1 MNSMKRARS
10 TNENPKCDLPDA
22 KRIVIVDDH
31 PLFRKGLEQ
40 LIHSDAAFAVCGEAG
55 NAAEAMDV
63 IRTLNPDLAVV
74 DLSLP
79 GGNGIELIKNVRA
92 EFPTLPILVL
102 SMHDESLYAFRA
114 LRAGAN
120 GYVMK
125 HEAMANVVRAIHEV
139 FSGRPYLSP
148 AMAAQ
153 VITKFAKKSS
163 EGESDAVERLSDR
176 ELEIL
181 ELIGKG
187 REVREIAKLLHLSP
201 KTVETHRAPHQRQI
215 GFKEFTGSSAV
226 RPAVAECA
234 RGVSSRIARGVIRR
248 SRSLINTGLQAGADA
263 PRPRQSRFNGFP
275 RPWRSMNSR
284 NSSANVRTR
293 WCSSWSAMY
302 RATRPTFD
310 CETENAP

>member
-1 MNSMKRARS
+1 MKQGGSSSPLSGRRGDTDSSCGELDANFAPKAHYLTSPDGAVDLPVADTVEMKGARS
-10 TNENPKCDLPDA
+10 TNKNPECDPPDA

-40 LIHSDAAFAVCGEAG
+40 LIHSDGAFAVCGEAD
-55 NAAEAMDV
+55 NV
-63 IRTLNPDLAVV
+63 SPDLAIV

-79 GGNGIELIKNVRA
+79 GANGIELIKNIRA
-92 EFPTLPILVL
+92 EFPKFPILVL
-102 SMHDESLYAFRA
+102 SMHDESLYALRS

-163 EGESDAVERLSDR
+163 DGEPDAVDRLSDR

-187 REVREIAKLLHLSP
+187 DDVHQIAKLLHLSP
-201 KTVETHRAPHQRQI
+201 KTVETHRAHI
-215 GFKEFTGSSAV
+215 KEKLQLKNAREVARFAV
-226 RPAVAECA
+226 QWVDA
-234 RGVSSRIARGVIRR
+234 REV
-248 SRSLINTGLQAGADA
+248 
-263 PRPRQSRFNGFP
+263 
-275 RPWRSMNSR
+275 
-284 NSSANVRTR
+284 
-293 WCSSWSAMY
+293 
-302 RATRPTFD
+302 
-310 CETENAP
+310 

>member
-1 MNSMKRARS
+1 VEGGSTRCADRTPQRGVPTIEMKRARS
-10 TNENPKCDLPDA
+10 TNKNPKCDLPDA

-40 LIHSDAAFAVCGEAG
+40 LVHSDGAFAVCGEAG
-55 NAAEAMDV
+55 NAAKAMDV
-63 IRTLNPDLAVV
+63 IRKLDPDLAIV

-79 GGNGIELIKNVRA
+79 GANGIELIKNIRA
-92 EFPTLPILVL
+92 EFPKLPVLVL
-102 SMHDESLYAFRA
+102 SMYDESLYAVRA

-153 VITKFAKKSS
+153 VITKFAQGQAES
-163 EGESDAVERLSDR
+163 ETDATERLSDR

-187 REVREIAKLLHLSP
+187 KEVRQIANLLHLSP
-201 KTVETHRAPHQRQI
+201 KTVETHRAHI
-215 GFKEFTGSSAV
+215 KEK
-226 RPAVAECA
+226 
-234 RGVSSRIARGVIRR
+234 
-248 SRSLINTGLQAGADA
+248 LDLK
-263 PRPRQSRFNGFP
+263 
-275 RPWRSMNSR
+275 NSR
-284 NSSANVRTR
+284 EVARFALQWLSARD
-293 WCSSWSAMY
+293 A
-302 RATRPTFD
+302 
-310 CETENAP
+310 

>member
-1 MNSMKRARS
+1 MKGARS
-10 TNENPKCDLPDA
+10 TNKNPKCDLPDA

-40 LIHSDAAFAVCGEAG
+40 LIHSDGAFAVCGEAG
-55 NAAEAMDV
+55 NAAESMDV
-63 IRTLNPDLAVV
+63 IRKLNPDLAIV

-79 GGNGIELIKNVRA
+79 GANGIELIKNIRA
-92 EFPTLPILVL
+92 EFPNLPILVL
-102 SMHDESLYAFRA
+102 SMQDESLYGLRA

-125 HEAMANVVRAIHEV
+125 HEAMANVVQAIHEV

-163 EGESDAVERLSDR
+163 EGESDAVDRLSDR

-187 REVREIAKLLHLSP
+187 REVRQIADLLHLSP
-201 KTVETHRAPHQRQI
+201 KTVETHRAHI
-215 GFKEFTGSSAV
+215 KEKLQLKNAREVARFAV
-226 RPAVAECA
+226 QWTDA
-234 RGVSSRIARGVIRR
+234 RSG
-248 SRSLINTGLQAGADA
+248 
-263 PRPRQSRFNGFP
+263 
-275 RPWRSMNSR
+275 
-284 NSSANVRTR
+284 
-293 WCSSWSAMY
+293 
-302 RATRPTFD
+302 
-310 CETENAP
+310 